1 MEKSENLFDLL
12 GFACFFGFCFLLS
25 TDSFAADR
33 LANVLTGDVG
43 DTFKSNSNFWN
54 IFILVDI
61 ILATAAAVKTKNP
74 MVFAGVAGVAFV
86 PAFLLKAF
94 VF

>member
-1 MEKSENLFDLL
+1 MEKSEKMFDLL
-12 GFACFFGFCFLLS
+12 GFVCFFAFCFLLS

-33 LANVLTGDVG
+33 LANVFGGDVG
-43 DTFKSNSNFWN
+43 DTFKSNSTFWQV
-54 IFILVDI
+54 FILVDI

-74 MVFAGVAGVAFV
+74 MVFAGVAVVAFV